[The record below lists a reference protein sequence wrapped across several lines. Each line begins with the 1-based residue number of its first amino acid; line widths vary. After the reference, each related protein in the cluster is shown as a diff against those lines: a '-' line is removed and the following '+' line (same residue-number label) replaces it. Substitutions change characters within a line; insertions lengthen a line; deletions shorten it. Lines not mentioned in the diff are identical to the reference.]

1 MKRQSLQFI
10 VTSRL
15 IVILAA
21 VFTILICV
29 SYYYQ
34 HKSLEQESFRGAFTL
49 EESLFNAIHHP
60 MSINDSSTI
69 LKQFEG
75 VKEKMKGVE
84 VYIFDF
90 NRQIIYGSEKNHVG
104 SSLDKIITSSE
115 LSGDLGHILK
125 QGNLLRDNYH
135 EKLNNTPYLTLVRPI
150 LNERS
155 CHHCHGESRHVLGGM
170 LVRQSLE
177 EVAAAMASLR
187 NRSLL
192 IGFAGTVL
200 AIAALYFLITF
211 KVVRPVS
218 SLTRSMLDGAEQVAD
233 AAGAVAGS
241 CQTLA
246 AGTSEQAASIEET
259 SASFEEITAMTRQND
274 EHAGQAEILV
284 RKSLEKVEEVSSS
297 MAELIL
303 SHEDI
308 VTASEKTQKIV
319 KTIDEIA
326 FQTNLLALN
335 AAVEAARA
343 GEAGAGFAVVAEE
356 VRNLAMRSAEA
367 AGTTSI
373 LIETTVEKISQGAEL
388 SQKTNEAFSQVSE
401 ETTKVG
407 ALIGEIA
414 IASHEQSQGI
424 EQVNQAISQIE
435 NVVQQN
441 SANAEEI
448 ASAVEELNA
457 QAEES
462 KTLVRYLEDVVE
474 GEK

>member
-15 IVILAA
+15 IVILA
-21 VFTILICV
+21 VIFTVLICV

-34 HKSLEQESFRGAFTL
+34 NQSLEHESFRSAAML
-49 EESLFNAIHHP
+49 EDSLFNAIHHP
-60 MSINDSSTI
+60 MSINDSKTI
-69 LKQFEG
+69 RRQFEG
-75 VKEKMKGVE
+75 VKQKMKGVE
-84 VYIFDF
+84 IYLFGF
-90 NRQIIYGSEKNHVG
+90 NRKISYASEKKHIG
-104 SSLDKIITSSE
+104 SSLDKIVTSEE
-115 LSGDLGHILK
+115 LTQDLGHILK
-125 QGNLLRDNYH
+125 QGKLLRENYH
-135 EKLNNTPYLTLVRPI
+135 EKLNNIPYLTLVRPI

-177 EVAAAMASLR
+177 EVTAAMASLR

-192 IGFAGTVL
+192 IGFVGTIL
-200 AIAALYFLITF
+200 AIAGLYFLITF
-211 KVVRPVS
+211 KVVRPVRT
-218 SLTRSMLDGAEQVAD
+218 LTRSMLDGAEQVAD
-233 AAGAVAGS
+233 AAGSVAGA

-284 RKSLEKVEEVSSS
+284 RKSIEKVNEASTS
-297 MAELIL
+297 MAELIR
-303 SHEDI
+303 SHDEI
-308 VTASEKTQKIV
+308 VVASEETQKIV

-367 AGTTSI
+367 AGTTST

-388 SQKTNEAFSQVSE
+388 SQKTNKVFSQVSE
-401 ETTKVG
+401 ETAKVG

-424 EQVNQAISQIE
+424 EQVNVAISQIE

>member
-1 MKRQSLQFI
+1 
-10 VTSRL
+10 
-15 IVILAA
+15 
-21 VFTILICV
+21 
-29 SYYYQ
+29 
-34 HKSLEQESFRGAFTL
+34 
-49 EESLFNAIHHP
+49 

-69 LKQFEG
+69 WKQFEG

-84 VYIFDF
+84 VYIFAF

-115 LSGDLGHILK
+115 LTEDLDHILK
-125 QGNLLRDNYH
+125 QGKLLRENYH
-135 EKLNNTPYLTLVRPI
+135 EKLNNIPYLTLVQPI
-150 LNERS
+150 LNERT
-155 CHHCHGESRHVLGGM
+155 CYHCHGESRHVLGGM

-177 EVAAAMASLR
+177 DVAAAMANLR

-192 IGFAGTVL
+192 IGFAGTIL
-200 AIAALYFLITF
+200 AIGALYFLITF

-233 AAGAVAGS
+233 AAGSVAGA

-284 RKSLEKVEEVSSS
+284 KKSLEKVEEVSSS
-297 MAELIL
+297 MAELIG

-308 VTASEKTQKIV
+308 VAASEETQKIV

-367 AGTTSI
+367 AGTTST
-373 LIETTVEKISQGAEL
+373 LIETTVAKISQGSKL
-388 SQKTNEAFSQVSE
+388 CRKTNEAFGEVSE
-401 ETTKVG
+401 ETAKVG

-424 EQVNQAISQIE
+424 EQVNVAISQIE